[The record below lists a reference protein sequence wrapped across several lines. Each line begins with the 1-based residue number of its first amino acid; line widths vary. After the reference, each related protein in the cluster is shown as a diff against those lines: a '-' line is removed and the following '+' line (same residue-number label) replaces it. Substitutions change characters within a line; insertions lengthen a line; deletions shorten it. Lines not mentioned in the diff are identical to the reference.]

1 MSEEVLWKK
10 KRKKR
15 RVKTNEKYSKNLW
28 MVLWAKAVKTKSK
41 LFEQASGVEQESNN
55 PAKKNHK
62 SFPVKYQL
70 VGVFCLLLLDMLSS
84 RRGLVAA
91 QVCRQ
96 ERRQETLE
104 ETAPKYGVLDIW
116 NEPWMESRHCGVQLL
131 QLNHYI
137 KCKCKGS
144 LNLLIS
150 PLHNSPTL
158 CKCCHSIAL
167 RTNMTLSSNMTDYS
181 AVLRD
186 QANLRWWLACRY
198 RSS

>member
-1 MSEEVLWKK
+1 MKNIVRIYERFSELKQSRQKASSLNKQVVLN
-10 KRKKR
+10 KRA
-15 RVKTNEKYSKNLW
+15 TTL
-28 MVLWAKAVKTKSK
+28 
-41 LFEQASGVEQESNN
+41 Q
-55 PAKKNHK
+55 KNHK

-116 NEPWMESRHCGVQLL
+116 NEPWMEFRHCGVQLL

-144 LNLLIS
+144 LNLLVS